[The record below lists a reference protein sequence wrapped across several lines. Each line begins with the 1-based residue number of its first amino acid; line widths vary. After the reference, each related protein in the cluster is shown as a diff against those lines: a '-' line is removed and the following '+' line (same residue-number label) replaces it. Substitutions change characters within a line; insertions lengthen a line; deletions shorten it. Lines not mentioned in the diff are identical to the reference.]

1 MSVLLDVEPERE
13 GVPEEERGGERAEET
28 LEGGGTVFGDD
39 ANVILGVCQSVGL
52 LVDGGKKRGK
62 EELFHSSNERVD
74 IQSVCCRPERGMRMS
89 VVDWRVIRSVSCTV
103 MATSSM
109 VC

>member
-1 MSVLLDVEPERE
+1 VSVLLDVEPERE

-28 LEGGGTVFGDD
+28 LEGGGTVFGGDD
-39 ANVILGVCQSVGL
+39 NVNFGGVPVCGFVSRRR
-52 LVDGGKKRGK
+52 GKKGK

-89 VVDWRVIRSVSCTV
+89 VVDWRVIRSVSFTV